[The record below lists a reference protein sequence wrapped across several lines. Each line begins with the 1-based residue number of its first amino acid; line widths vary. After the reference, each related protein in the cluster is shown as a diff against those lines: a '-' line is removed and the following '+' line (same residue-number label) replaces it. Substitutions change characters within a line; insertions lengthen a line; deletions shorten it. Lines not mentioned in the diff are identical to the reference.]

1 MSAGRGGDSSA
12 GVVLEAPPGF
22 GEDVTAEVLLSRDT
36 FSIRYDMDRETGVI
50 SRRGHALEGQSLA
63 GRIVYF
69 PAVQGGVAAG
79 WAFLDLAARGL
90 APAGVLFG
98 RTNPVMVQGLVLAR
112 IPVMHRLAPDPL
124 AVLRSGDHV
133 RMCPGRG
140 RVELVARGVA
150 H

>member
-1 MSAGRGGDSSA
+1 MSAARMAGGPDRL
-12 GVVLEAPPGF
+12 VLEAPPGF
-22 GEDVTAEVLLSRDT
+22 GRDVEGELLLSRDT

-50 SRRGHALEGQSLA
+50 SRRGHSLEGLALA

-79 WAFLDLAARGL
+79 WAFLDLAARRL

-98 RTNPVMVQGLVLAR
+98 RTNPVMVQGLVLAG
-112 IPVMHRLAPDPL
+112 IPVLHRLVPDPPTR
-124 AVLRSGDHV
+124 LRTGDRV

-140 RVELVARGVA
+140 RVELVARSVTR
-150 H
+150 